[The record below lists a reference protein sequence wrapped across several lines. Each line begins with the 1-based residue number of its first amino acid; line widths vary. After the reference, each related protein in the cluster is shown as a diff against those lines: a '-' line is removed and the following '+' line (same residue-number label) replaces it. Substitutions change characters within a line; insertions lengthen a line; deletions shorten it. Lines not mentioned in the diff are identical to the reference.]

1 MFKSVFWT
9 ALYTTPLMYFGLQTF
24 IAETRASFLVG
35 PGLAVLVAAG
45 IFAVVFY
52 HDALY
57 KHVRLR
63 WAITTLVGGFGLW
76 GIVSSMIRHSDTLL
90 QHLIISVSVVGIVIV
105 IAVLISYGEVVSE
118 LYRQFL
124 RARGKIPQRSRRV
137 YDFLTVSL
145 PISRRILFLRFFA
158 YGLVLAT
165 VISVIVL
172 LPGNEF
178 LHVKLIVWGGVFSA
192 LVILDGILTVEIL
205 RKGIVEQE
213 LQTARQMQVSLMP
226 ASDPAIKGFDISGVC
241 KPASDVG
248 GDYFDYVWLDKKR
261 TRLGIALADVSG
273 KAMRAAFTAALTS
286 GILYSELDGNRS
298 VRQVLARMNRPM
310 YLRTDKR
317 VFTAFFLASLD
328 VNSKKLTFTSAGQT
342 KPILKRGEKLV
353 ELETKGPRLPL
364 GVQEKISYQET
375 RFALKRGDVVLFY
388 TDGFLRQTNRRDEQ
402 FGVDRLRA
410 TLQSMRLRS
419 MTAKEIIADLLDN
432 VASFRGRSQQ
442 SDDMT
447 MVVVKVR

>member
-35 PGLAVLVAAG
+35 PGLAVFVAAG
-45 IFAVVFY
+45 IFAVMFY

-57 KHVRLR
+57 KHVKLR
-63 WAITTLVGGFGLW
+63 WAITALVGVFGLW
-76 GIVSSMIRHSDTLL
+76 GIVASMVRHSDTLMK
-90 QHLIISVSVVGIVIV
+90 HLIISVSVVGIVIV

-118 LYRQFL
+118 LYGQFL
-124 RARGKIPQRSRRV
+124 RARGKIPQRAHHL
-137 YDFLTVSL
+137 YDFLRINL
-145 PISRRILFLRFFA
+145 PTSKRILFLRFFA
-158 YGLVLAT
+158 YGLVLVT
-165 VISVIVL
+165 VISVILL

-226 ASDPAIKGFDISGVC
+226 TSDPAIKGFDISGVC

-273 KAMRAAFTAALTS
+273 KAMKAAFTAALTS
-286 GILYSELDGNRS
+286 RMLYSELDGNRS
-298 VRQVLARMNRPM
+298 VRQVLTRMNRSM
-310 YLRTDKR
+310 YLRMDKR

-342 KPILKRGEKLV
+342 KPILNRGEKLL
-353 ELETKGPRLPL
+353 ELETKSPRLPL
-364 GVQEKISYQET
+364 GVQEKVSYEEK

-388 TDGFLRQTNRRDEQ
+388 TDGVLRQTDKRDEQ
-402 FGVDRLRA
+402 YGVERLRA

-419 MTAKEIIADLLDN
+419 MTAKEIIEDLLSD
-432 VASFRGRSQQ
+432 ADRFRGTSQQ